1 MAKKYSSNFERD
13 YSFYLLNKDIFN
25 FCGTLIPKHSAI
37 SNENGKTAKEVFY
50 SIDSQGKNIPCK
62 EPELLNEL
70 LLCKGGVN
78 FQIKLW
84 AEGRADGTLPGIE
97 FEEIMNKNKIRSI
110 KTAAKGYAF
119 IGINLIGVLIFWTI
133 PLIFSFIISISKWD
147 YSKGIKGIKLTGLS
161 NYIEMWKDEWFR
173 ASLINNIIFT
183 ISFVLILVVLS
194 FVVAYV
200 LNEYVVGKKIVQ
212 LGLYLPYIVNIVAI
226 SAVWLALF
234 SNNGPVI
241 SFLKKVGIENPPV
254 FIADLHWAL
263 PTIVLICVWQNLGY
277 TVILF
282 LSGMVNI
289 PKDLYEA
296 AAIDGAN
303 GLQKIRY
310 VTIPMLSGTTF
321 FIVITSII
329 FLSEF
334 ILYTPGFFTA
344 PLISTYTKS
353 SFKSTSTF
361 STSLITT

>member
-1 MAKKYSSNFERD
+1 
-13 YSFYLLNKDIFN
+13 
-25 FCGTLIPKHSAI
+25 
-37 SNENGKTAKEVFY
+37 
-50 SIDSQGKNIPCK
+50 
-62 EPELLNEL
+62 
-70 LLCKGGVN
+70 
-78 FQIKLW
+78 
-84 AEGRADGTLPGIE
+84 
-97 FEEIMNKNKIRSI
+97 MNKNKIRSI

-200 LNEYVVGKKIVQ
+200 LNEYVVGKKLVQ

-241 SFLKKVGIENPPV
+241 GLLKKVGIENPPV

-263 PTIVLICVWQNLGY
+263 PTIVLICVWQNQGY

-303 GLQKIRY
+303 VLQKIRY

-329 FLSEF
+329 N
-334 ILYTPGFFTA
+334 
-344 PLISTYTKS
+344 
-353 SFKSTSTF
+353 SFKVFGLINLMTHGGPGTSTTMLVYNIYRTAF
-361 STSLITT
+361 QYGKLEFASAQGIVLLIIIFIITWIQFRIQKKNEAAG

>member
-1 MAKKYSSNFERD
+1 
-13 YSFYLLNKDIFN
+13 
-25 FCGTLIPKHSAI
+25 
-37 SNENGKTAKEVFY
+37 
-50 SIDSQGKNIPCK
+50 
-62 EPELLNEL
+62 
-70 LLCKGGVN
+70 
-78 FQIKLW
+78 
-84 AEGRADGTLPGIE
+84 
-97 FEEIMNKNKIRSI
+97 MNKNKIRSI

-263 PTIVLICVWQNLGY
+263 PTIVLICVWQNPGY
-277 TVILF
+277 TK
-282 LSGMVNI
+282 N
-289 PKDLYEA
+289 
-296 AAIDGAN
+296 
-303 GLQKIRY
+303 
-310 VTIPMLSGTTF
+310 
-321 FIVITSII
+321 
-329 FLSEF
+329 
-334 ILYTPGFFTA
+334 
-344 PLISTYTKS
+344 
-353 SFKSTSTF
+353 
-361 STSLITT
+361 